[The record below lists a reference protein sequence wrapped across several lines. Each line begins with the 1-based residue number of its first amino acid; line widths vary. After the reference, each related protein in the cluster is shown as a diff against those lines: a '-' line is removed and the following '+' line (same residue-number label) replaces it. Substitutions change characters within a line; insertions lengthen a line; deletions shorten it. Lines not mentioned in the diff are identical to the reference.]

1 MALDETDYIIIKEI
15 KEAIEEQNK
24 LINTQN
30 TILATLVEQLRYL
43 R

>member
-1 MALDETDYIIIKEI
+1 MALDESDYKVIKEI

-30 TILATLVEQLRYL
+30 NILASLVEQLKYL